1 MALVLSCLAART
13 VQAGP
18 DPAERPSFILV
29 MTPKRAAAGP
39 SGVSDEKENILPR
52 SAAMKSLLE
61 QALAGKTLQPS
72 EHPPVDAALPI
83 TVPITRPMNAP
94 MVIDLRNG
102 LLRRSAGD
110 SVVTTP
116 PPENIRATAEVKHQ
130 PPPRFAIEAKDE
142 TLSRA
147 LLRWSANGGHRL
159 VWDAGVDFPVRDAT
173 YAASELKQAID
184 LVMADTQR
192 SGYPLHACWHADQII
207 RILHVSQAC
216 HRP

>member
-1 MALVLSCLAART
+1 MKVLFSIGLVSLCLAAQS
-13 VQAGP
+13 VQA
-18 DPAERPSFILV
+18 DPHLVEQPRFILMV
-29 MTPKRAAAGP
+29 TPKRADAPPAR
-39 SGVSDEKENILPR
+39 VTEEKESLLPR
-52 SAAMKSLLE
+52 SPAMKILLE
-61 QALAGKTLQPS
+61 QALAGQSLQAPGR
-72 EHPPVDAALPI
+72 PPADAA
-83 TVPITRPMNAP
+83 VP
-94 MVIDLRNG
+94 MVIDLKKG
-102 LLRRSAGD
+102 LRLDGARHPSAPAPAPD
-110 SVVTTP
+110 KLP
-116 PPENIRATAEVKHQ
+116 AAAEVKHQ

-192 SGYPLHACWHADQII
+192 SGYPLHACWHADQVI